1 MAQNYKIRN
10 MLKDLPFYSEEI
22 KTLKETTKEFLFI
35 PPKYYHNP
43 LHAKKLITSLITLKK
58 YTYKSENTLMTPF
71 HSNNF

>member
-22 KTLKETTKEFLFI
+22 KNWKETRKEFLFI

-43 LHAKKLITSLITLKK
+43 LNAKKLITFLITLKK
-58 YTYKSENTLMTPF
+58 YTYKSENTLMAPF

>member
-10 MLKDLPFYSEEI
+10 MLKDLRFYSEEI

-43 LHAKKLITSLITLKK
+43 LHAKKLITFLITLKNILTILK
-58 YTYKSENTLMTPF
+58 ILS
-71 HSNNF
+71 